1 MSTEP
6 PVDAVAASGE
16 PQSAMTGELRPG
28 LAGTPLDS
36 PTPDGGDGR
45 PVDDRGGPP
54 AEFQALYDHVA
65 TCSRC
70 GFCQPTC
77 PIFRATGREA
87 HVARGKVA
95 LYRNIIEERAAIG
108 PDMKDAFSNCLLCR
122 ACTESCF
129 SALETDKVVMSF
141 RHSYAE
147 RFGRSFLQ
155 RRVFRSLLPRPRL
168 MRGLV
173 RTVWALR
180 KTGLADAAKR
190 AGLVGLLNPKLERAL
205 DLRAGTPGPLL
216 HARLAKRP
224 VPPPEGRPR
233 VGYWMSCGYN
243 YVLPEVGEA
252 TVRVLERMGMTVEV
266 LDNVCCGL
274 AAHGYGDREA
284 AQLLARENLRRL
296 GDLERFDAI
305 VSECGSCS
313 GHLKE
318 YEEVL
323 ADDPVWSERAARLR
337 AKVRSFSEFVVER
350 GGLEGILASR
360 PGAAVALEAG
370 PPVAAAVAAPGGA
383 APTPA
388 VPATIVTYH
397 DPCHLGRR
405 YQNVVGQPRQI
416 LQSLPGVEFREAAE
430 SDSCCGAAGTYG
442 VLHPETSAA
451 IIERKMGFVSDTGA
465 SIVATECPS
474 CMMQLAF
481 GAQRAGLDAE
491 VLNISQLCDRVVGST
506 EK

>member
-1 MSTEP
+1 M
-6 PVDAVAASGE
+6 
-16 PQSAMTGELRPG
+16 
-28 LAGTPLDS
+28 
-36 PTPDGGDGR
+36 
-45 PVDDRGGPP
+45 
-54 AEFQALYDHVA
+54 
-65 TCSRC
+65 
-70 GFCQPTC
+70 
-77 PIFRATGREA
+77 
-87 HVARGKVA
+87 A
-95 LYRNIIEERAAIG
+95 LYRNVIEERTAIG

-129 SALETDKVVMSF
+129 SSLETDKVVMSF

-147 RFGRSFLQ
+147 RFGRSFWQ

-173 RTVWALR
+173 RSVWALR
-180 KTGLADAAKR
+180 RTGLADAAKR

-205 DLRAGTPGPLL
+205 ELKAGTPGPLL

-224 VPPPEGRPR
+224 PSAGDGRPR

-243 YVLPEVGEA
+243 YVLPDVGEA
-252 TVRVLERMGMTVEV
+252 TVRVLERMGATVEV

-284 AQLLARENLRRL
+284 AEQLARENLRRL
-296 GDLERFDAI
+296 GDLDRFDAI

-318 YEEVL
+318 YAQVL
-323 ADDPVWSERAARLR
+323 ADDSVWSERAALLR
-337 AKVRSFSEFVVER
+337 DKVRSFSEFVVER
-350 GGLEGILASR
+350 GGVEYLLESGSSAVAETESGR
-360 PGAAVALEAG
+360 GAAAEAATG
-370 PPVAAAVAAPGGA
+370 RGTIGAA
-383 APTPA
+383 APTT
-388 VPATIVTYH
+388 VVTYH

-405 YQNVVGQPRQI
+405 YQNVVSQPRQI
-416 LQSLPGVEFREAAE
+416 LQSLPGLEFREAAE

-451 IIERKMGFVSDTGA
+451 IIERKMGFVRDTGA
-465 SIVATECPS
+465 SVVATECPS

-481 GAQRAGLDAE
+481 GAQQAGLDAE
-491 VLNISQLCDRVVGST
+491 VLNVSQLCDRALGSS
-506 EK
+506 EKQVR